1 MRKILILAMAAMLFA
16 AACNKSE
23 ETAPPTAPAE
33 SASEAAS
40 PAASPAAH

>member
-33 SASEAAS
+33 SAAEASPTAS
-40 PAASPAAH
+40 PAH